1 MTKAFPNLEDR
12 FMFRDIR
19 AKLISDADTLEE
31 ARIRAGHAD
40 AEITKR
46 VYRRKPESATVQDIS
61 HLRGKK

>member
-1 MTKAFPNLEDR
+1 
-12 FMFRDIR
+12 MFRDIR